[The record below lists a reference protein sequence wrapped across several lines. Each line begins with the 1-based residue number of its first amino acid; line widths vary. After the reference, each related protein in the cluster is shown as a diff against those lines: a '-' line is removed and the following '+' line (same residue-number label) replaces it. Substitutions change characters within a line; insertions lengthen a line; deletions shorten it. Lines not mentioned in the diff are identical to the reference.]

1 MDCWHVI
8 SMHNAQGIACCPE
21 AWTTTGPLQA
31 SLLLAENWFHPFSK
45 KRKVCLLKCKP
56 CGVGR
61 LRGGVEIYGVGKQMV
76 DVVMATLAAQI
87 EW

>member
-1 MDCWHVI
+1 MVFCCLGRA
-8 SMHNAQGIACCPE
+8 NACTHLKDHLCVSLSA
-21 AWTTTGPLQA
+21 LMLSFA
-31 SLLLAENWFHPFSK
+31 SQ
-45 KRKVCLLKCKP
+45 VMCLLHCES

-61 LRGGVEIYGVGKQMV
+61 LRGGVEIYGAGKQMV

>member
-1 MDCWHVI
+1 MLSFPSHVI
-8 SMHNAQGIACCPE
+8 
-21 AWTTTGPLQA
+21 
-31 SLLLAENWFHPFSK
+31 
-45 KRKVCLLKCKP
+45 CLLDYKS

-61 LRGGVEIYGVGKQMV
+61 LRGGVEIYGAGKQMV

>member
-1 MDCWHVI
+1 MKFVCVVVLPGQRKYMYKSKALLVHLIDGLMLSFASQVI
-8 SMHNAQGIACCPE
+8 
-21 AWTTTGPLQA
+21 
-31 SLLLAENWFHPFSK
+31 
-45 KRKVCLLKCKP
+45 CLLHYES

-61 LRGGVEIYGVGKQMV
+61 LRGGVEIYGAGKQMV